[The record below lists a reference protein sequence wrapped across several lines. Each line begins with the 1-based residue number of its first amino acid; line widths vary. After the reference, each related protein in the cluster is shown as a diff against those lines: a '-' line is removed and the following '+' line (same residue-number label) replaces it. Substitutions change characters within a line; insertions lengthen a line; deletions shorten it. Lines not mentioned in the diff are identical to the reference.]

1 MQKEKGSPRFARE
14 AGVVALAV
22 PLLLLLILG
31 AVIFIVISSGIIKT
45 TTLPKLP
52 GVGKEPTVSLQK
64 QYQNPFDKNA
74 QYVNP
79 FSQYKNPFDALK
91 QAK

>member
-1 MQKEKGSPRFARE
+1 MNQKGPPAGE

-22 PLLLLLILG
+22 PLLLLLIIG
-31 AVIFIVISSGIIKT
+31 AVVLILISQGIIKT
-45 TTLPKLP
+45 SGLPKLP
-52 GVGKEPTVSLQK
+52 GVKKEPTVYLQN
-64 QYQNPFDKNA
+64 QYKNPFDKNA